1 MCNIIGSPDD
11 IVKLAQALVVLVV
24 GIALAIRI
32 AKGRGPLRLRI
43 MRSMLDLTS
52 DEPVKKDRTKK

>member
-1 MCNIIGSPDD
+1 MCNSIGSPDD
-11 IVKLAQALVVLVV
+11 IVKLAEALVMLVV

-32 AKGRGPLRLRI
+32 AKGTGPLRLRI